1 MPSVTQLPPGPE
13 REQYRAPDTIVNQ
26 LDAGTGA
33 PVGASVGSG
42 LGGGVGGAFA
52 AVQTVAEMVL
62 VMLESTLNE
71 PTVLTRLVLPAMVVS
86 SAESMP
92 DPTPIAKIVI
102 PLARADAAAEAGDED
117 AWPSVIT
124 IRILCAPCRA
134 PLKTEFCTYVIPAA
148 VWVEPPD

>member
-1 MPSVTQLPPGPE
+1 MAIEKVCI
-13 REQYRAPDTIVNQ
+13 YNIAPN
-26 LDAGTGA
+26 
-33 PVGASVGSG
+33 VGNSVGDRVA
-42 LGGGVGGAFA
+42 GGGVGGAFA

-71 PTVLTRLVLPAMVVS
+71 PTVLTRLLLPAMVVS